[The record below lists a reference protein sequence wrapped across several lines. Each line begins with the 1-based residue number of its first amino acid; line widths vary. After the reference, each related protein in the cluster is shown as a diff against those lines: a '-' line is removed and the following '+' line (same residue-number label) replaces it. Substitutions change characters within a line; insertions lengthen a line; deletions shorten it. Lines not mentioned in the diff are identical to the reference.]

1 MEVQIHRHY
10 INITVACSI
19 IAAPIFSTIEGTTVA
34 AQEQKIQPNATVD
47 FTGGSAAVGVGYT
60 WGSGTL
66 HYNGKDYPFSA
77 SGLTLA
83 DVGGGQNVV
92 TGEVYKLANAEDF
105 AGTYSAAQTAGALV
119 GGGGIGY
126 LENPKGV
133 IIKVVSS
140 TKGARLNLGVGG
152 VEVRMKQ

>member
-1 MEVQIHRHY
+1 MIRYGV
-10 INITVACSI
+10 ITALACSI
-19 IAAPIFSTIEGTTVA
+19 IAVPIVATIGVPTVA
-34 AQEQKIQPNATVD
+34 AQEQKIQPDATVD
-47 FTGGSAAVGVGYT
+47 FTGGSAAVGMGYA

-66 HYNGKDYPFSA
+66 HYQGKDYPFSA

-83 DVGGGQNVV
+83 DVGGGQNTV
-92 TGEVYKLANAEDF
+92 TAEVYKLTKVEDF
-105 AGTYSAAQTAGALV
+105 AGSYSAAQTAGALV

-133 IIKVVSS
+133 IMKVTSS

-152 VEVRMKQ
+152 VEVRMK

>member
-1 MEVQIHRHY
+1 MKRYGVISAL
-10 INITVACSI
+10 ACSI
-19 IAAPIFSTIEGTTVA
+19 IGASMTVVVGLPTA
-34 AQEQKIQPNATVD
+34 SAQEQKIQPDATVD
-47 FTGGSAAVGVGYT
+47 FTGASAAVGVGYA

-66 HYNGKDYPFSA
+66 HYKGKDYPFSA

-83 DVGGGQNVV
+83 DIGGGQNVV
-92 TGEVYKLANAEDF
+92 TAEVYKLDKVEDF
-105 AGTYSAAQTAGALV
+105 AGTYSVAQAGAALV

-133 IIKVVSS
+133 IMKVTSS

-152 VEVRMKQ
+152 VEISMKQ

>member
-1 MEVQIHRHY
+1 M
-10 INITVACSI
+10 A
-19 IAAPIFSTIEGTTVA
+19 A
-34 AQEQKIQPNATVD
+34 AQEQKIQPDATVD

-66 HYNGKDYPFSA
+66 HYKGKDYPFSA

-92 TGEVYKLANAEDF
+92 TAEVYKLNKVEDF
-105 AGTYSAAQTAGALV
+105 PGSYSAAQTAGALV

-133 IIKVVSS
+133 IMKVTSS

-152 VEVRMKQ
+152 VEIAMK

>member
-1 MEVQIHRHY
+1 MNRYSV
-10 INITVACSI
+10 ITALACCI
-19 IAAPIFSTIEGTTVA
+19 IGAPIVTAIGVPVA
-34 AQEQKIQPNATVD
+34 VAQEQKAKPDATVD
-47 FTGGSAAVGVGYT
+47 FTGASAAIGVGYS

-66 HYNGKDYPFSA
+66 HYKDGNYPFSA

-83 DVGGGQNVV
+83 DIGGGQNVV
-92 TGEVYKLANAEDF
+92 TAEVYHLNKVDDF
-105 AGTYSAAQTAGALV
+105 AGTYSVAQTGAALV

-126 LENPKGV
+126 LENDKGV
-133 IIKVVSS
+133 IMKVTSS

>member
-1 MEVQIHRHY
+1 MIRHV
-10 INITVACSI
+10 IITAFACSI
-19 IAAPIFSTIEGTTVA
+19 ILTPIVITAGAPMAA
-34 AQEQKIQPNATVD
+34 AQEQKIQPDATVD

-66 HYNGKDYPFSA
+66 HYKGKDYPVSA

-92 TGEVYKLANAEDF
+92 TAEVYKLNKVEDF
-105 AGTYSAAQTAGALV
+105 AGTYSAAQAAGALV

-133 IIKVVSS
+133 
-140 TKGARLNLGVGG
+140 
-152 VEVRMKQ
+152 

>member
-1 MEVQIHRHY
+1 MTRYGVIAAL
-10 INITVACSI
+10 ACSVMAVPMV
-19 IAAPIFSTIEGTTVA
+19 AAIRVPPVA
-34 AQEQKIQPNATVD
+34 AQEQQARPDGTVD
-47 FTGGSAAVGVGYT
+47 FTGASAAVGMGYT

-66 HYNGKDYPFSA
+66 HYKGRDYPFSA

-83 DVGGGQNVV
+83 DIGGGTNVV
-92 TGEVYKLANAEDF
+92 TAEVYKLNKVEDF
-105 AGTYSAAQTAGALV
+105 AGTYSAASSGAALV

-133 IIKVVSS
+133 IMKVTSN

-152 VEVRMKQ
+152 VEVTMK

>member
-1 MEVQIHRHY
+1 MNRHY
-10 INITVACSI
+10 IITAVACFI
-19 IAAPIFSTIEGTTVA
+19 IAASILSTIEAATVA
-34 AQEQKIQPNATVD
+34 AQEQKIQPDATVD

-66 HYNGKDYPFSA
+66 HYKGKDYPFSA

-92 TGEVYKLANAEDF
+92 TAEVYKLNKVEDF
-105 AGTYSAAQTAGALV
+105 PGKYSVAQTGAALV

-126 LENPKGV
+126 LESDKGV
-133 IIKVVSS
+133 IMKVTSS

-152 VEVRMKQ
+152 VEVRLK

>member
-1 MEVQIHRHY
+1 MNRYGV
-10 INITVACSI
+10 
-19 IAAPIFSTIEGTTVA
+19 IAALVCSVIGAPVVTAIGVPMAA
-34 AQEQKIQPNATVD
+34 AQEQKAKPDATVD
-47 FTGGSAAVGVGYT
+47 FTGASAAVGVGYS

-66 HYNGKDYPFSA
+66 HYKDNNYPFSA

-83 DVGGGQNVV
+83 DIGGGQNVV
-92 TGEVYKLANAEDF
+92 TAEVYHLNKADDF
-105 AGTYSAAQTAGALV
+105 PGTYSVASTGAALV

-126 LENPKGV
+126 LENDKGV
-133 IIKVVSS
+133 IMKVTSS

>member
-1 MEVQIHRHY
+1 MIRYGVIAAL
-10 INITVACSI
+10 ACSI
-19 IAAPIFSTIEGTTVA
+19 IGAPMVAVIGVPTAA
-34 AQEQKIQPNATVD
+34 AQEQKIKPDATVD
-47 FTGGSAAVGVGYT
+47 FTGGSAAIGVGYS

-66 HYNGKDYPFSA
+66 HYKDKDYPFSA

-83 DVGGGQNVV
+83 DIGGGENVV
-92 TGEVYKLANAEDF
+92 TGEVYKLAKVEDF
-105 AGTYSAAQTAGALV
+105 PGTYSAAQTAGALV

-133 IIKVVSS
+133 IVKVTSN